1 MALRSHSR
9 YILQFIRRTFSMAL
23 ALLLLLSGASVWPN
37 DGAQAASDGM
47 IRVKLSRLGSPSSVT
62 FKTSG
67 AYTVNG
73 ERLSDGASATVS
85 LSAGVLT
92 LTSGGRTLASG
103 TSLSVNRTSGGTSCG
118 VRFTSP
124 SLGNLFCGD
133 LSFTASGGSIQTVLR
148 IYIETYLYGVVPYEM
163 SNSYPVEALK
173 AQAVSARTYAMRAK
187 RSGGSYDVTDNT
199 TSQVF
204 RGYTSSYAN
213 AIRAVDETKGVCLM
227 SGGSYAQCYYT
238 ASNGGQTES
247 AKNIWGGGAS
257 YLTVRDDP
265 YDLENPSSI
274 VRSGSVPKEGTAISA
289 ALAEKILRAAGL
301 SDARIVSVNAAEL
314 HTPRYA
320 APSRT
325 YTKLRLNVT
334 FSANGETRVKDV
346 NLDTYGD
353 LETFFGLSINSGSN
367 EIIGLTEKDDAF
379 ALSFRRFGHGV
390 GMSQRGAQW
399 MALSYGKK
407 YSEILDF
414 YYPGTSRQRL
424 SLSESL
430 RTGGSVEPTITPVPV
445 ESADG
450 YTTLQEGDSGEAVK
464 ALQTKLKELG
474 FFTGTPLG
482 NYKSLTVAAV
492 RAYQAKNGLTVDGV
506 ASPALQK
513 RIFEETLPGVT
524 PAPTAE
530 PSGETLRYGSTGEA
544 VKAIQRKLKELGC
557 FDGSIGGNYL
567 AKTEAAVKAFQSA
580 NGLTADGIAT
590 PELQQMILNAG
601 AQMPTATPAPT
612 NAPAQNN
619 TAIVRLGNPSSRLNV
634 RRGPGTNT
642 AVVGTLGH
650 GQRVT
655 VSGASGR
662 WSQISTGAL
671 SGYVMTSYL
680 QITKPDSP
688 ETTTTPAPTSGAAS
702 VPDGETL
709 KYGSTGESVKALQR
723 ALRKLGYFTGSIG
736 GNYLTQT
743 EEAVRAYQLG
753 SGLTA
758 DGVATPEIQRMILKA
773 ASDVTETPTNA
784 PAATPAPE
792 TSGTAA
798 TVRLGNPSSRLNV
811 RASASTSSSIVGAL
825 SHGQSVVITGA
836 SGAWSRITAG
846 KISGYVMTKY
856 LRTDSAPAAEP
867 TARPTTQPTDVP
879 EADGETLRYGSTG
892 EAVKAIQRKL
902 KELGYF
908 DGSIGGNYLTK
919 TEAAVKAFQSANGMK
934 ADGVATKEVQRRIL
948 GASSGNDGHNATVS
962 VGGSYL
968 NMRASADASSKR
980 LDKLY
985 DGTRITVLGEESGW
999 YKIEHNGQTGY
1010 VIKSAVE
1017 KD

>member
-1 MALRSHSR
+1 MVLRSHTG
-9 YILQFIRRTFSMAL
+9 YKFIKRTFSLML
-23 ALLLLLSGASVWPN
+23 ALLLLLNVVSLWRS

-62 FKTSG
+62 FRTSG

-73 ERLSDGASATVS
+73 SRLSDGASATVS
-85 LSAGVLT
+85 ASSGVLT
-92 LTSGGRTLASG
+92 LTSGGKTLATG
-103 TSLSVNRTSGGTSCG
+103 TTISVNRTSGGTSCG

-133 LSFTASGGSIQTVLR
+133 VIFTASGGAVQTVLR

-163 SNSYPVEALK
+163 SNSFPIEALK

-187 RSGGSYDVTDNT
+187 RSGGSYDVTDST

-257 YLTVRDDP
+257 YLTVKDDP

-274 VRSGSVPKEGTAISA
+274 VKSASIAKDGAAISS
-289 ALAEKILRAAGL
+289 ALEAKILQAAGL
-301 SDARIVSVNAAEL
+301 NDARIVSVNAAEL

-325 YTKLRLNVT
+325 YTRLRLNVT
-334 FSANGETRVKDV
+334 FSVNGETRVRDV
-346 NLDTYGD
+346 NLGTYGD
-353 LETFFGLSINSGSN
+353 LETHFGLSINSGSN
-367 EIIGLTEKDDAF
+367 EIVSLSEKDDAF
-379 ALSFRRFGHGV
+379 VLSFRRFGHGV
-390 GMSQRGAQW
+390 GLSQRGAQW
-399 MALSYGKK
+399 MALNYGKN
-407 YSEILDF
+407 YSEILEF
-414 YYPGTSRQRL
+414 YYPGTSQQRL

-430 RTGGSVEPTITPVPV
+430 NAGGSVAPTNTPVPI
-445 ESADG
+445 ESEDG

-513 RIFEETLPGVT
+513 RIFEETVPGVT
-524 PAPTAE
+524 STPTIE
-530 PSGETLRYGSTGEA
+530 PSGETLKYGSTGES
-544 VKAIQRKLKELGC
+544 VKALQRKLKELGY
-557 FDGSIGGNYL
+557 FSGSIGGNYL
-567 AKTEAAVKAFQSA
+567 AQTEAAVKAFQSA
-580 NGLTADGIAT
+580 HGLTADGVAT
-590 PELQQMILNAG
+590 PELQRMILSTNAT
-601 AQMPTATPAPT
+601 QTPTATPAPET
-612 NAPAQNN
+612 SG
-619 TAIVRLGNPSSRLNV
+619 TAATVRLGNASSRLNV
-634 RRGPGTNT
+634 RASASTSSAIR
-642 AVVGTLGH
+642 GTLKN
-650 GQRVT
+650 GQSVT
-655 VSGASGR
+655 VTGTSGA
-662 WSQISTGAL
+662 WSQITAGTI

-680 QITKPDSP
+680 QGAKADSP
-688 ETTTTPAPTSGAAS
+688 ETTPAPTTEPTAA
-702 VPDGETL
+702 PDGETL

-723 ALRKLGYFTGSIG
+723 ALQKLGYFTGSIG
-736 GNYLTQT
+736 GNYLNQT

-753 SGLTA
+753 NGLTA
-758 DGVATPEIQRMILKA
+758 DGVATPEIQRMILKDASAA
-773 ASDVTETPTNA
+773 ASDSTSAPT
-784 PAATPAPE
+784 ATPAPE

-798 TVRLGNPSSRLNV
+798 TVKLGNASSRLNV
-811 RASASTSSSIVGAL
+811 RASASTSSSIVGTL

-846 KISGYVMTKY
+846 KISGYVMTQY
-856 LRTDSAPAAEP
+856 LRTGSTPAAEP
-867 TARPTTQPTDVP
+867 TVQPTAAP
-879 EADGETLRYGSTG
+879 ETDDETLQYGSTG

-919 TEAAVKAFQSANGMK
+919 TEAAVRAFQAANGLT
-934 ADGVATKEVQRRIL
+934 ADGVATKDVQRRIL
-948 GASSGNDGHNATVS
+948 SAASGGDGCNATVS

-985 DGTRITVLGEESGW
+985 DGTRVTVLGEESGW
-999 YKIEHNGQTGY
+999 YKIEYNGQTGY
-1010 VIKSAVE
+1010 VIKSAVV

>member
-1 MALRSHSR
+1 MVLRSHTG
-9 YILQFIRRTFSMAL
+9 YKFIKRTFSLML
-23 ALLLLLSGASVWPN
+23 ALLLLLNVVSLWRS

-62 FKTSG
+62 FRTSG

-73 ERLSDGASATVS
+73 SRLSDGASATVS
-85 LSAGVLT
+85 ASSGVLT
-92 LTSGGRTLASG
+92 LTSGGKTLATG
-103 TSLSVNRTSGGTSCG
+103 TTISVNRTSGGTSCG

-133 LSFTASGGSIQTVLR
+133 VIFTASGGAVQTVLR

-163 SNSYPVEALK
+163 SNSFPIEALK

-187 RSGGSYDVTDNT
+187 RSGGSYDVTDST

-257 YLTVRDDP
+257 YLTVKDDP

-274 VRSGSVPKEGTAISA
+274 VKSASIAKDGAAISS
-289 ALAEKILRAAGL
+289 ALEAKILQAAGL
-301 SDARIVSVNAAEL
+301 NDARIVSVNAAEL

-325 YTKLRLNVT
+325 YTRLRLNVT
-334 FSANGETRVKDV
+334 FSVNGETRVRDV
-346 NLDTYGD
+346 NLGTYGD
-353 LETFFGLSINSGSN
+353 LETHFGLSINSGSN
-367 EIIGLTEKDDAF
+367 EIVSLSEKDGAF
-379 ALSFRRFGHGV
+379 VLSFRRFGHGV
-390 GMSQRGAQW
+390 GLSQRGAQW
-399 MALSYGKK
+399 MALNYGKN
-407 YSEILDF
+407 YSEILEF
-414 YYPGTSRQRL
+414 YYPGTSQQRL

-430 RTGGSVEPTITPVPV
+430 NAGGSVAPTNTPVPI
-445 ESADG
+445 ESEDG

-513 RIFEETLPGVT
+513 RIFEETVPGVT
-524 PAPTAE
+524 STPTIE
-530 PSGETLRYGSTGEA
+530 PS
-544 VKAIQRKLKELGC
+544 
-557 FDGSIGGNYL
+557 
-567 AKTEAAVKAFQSA
+567 
-580 NGLTADGIAT
+580 
-590 PELQQMILNAG
+590 
-601 AQMPTATPAPT
+601 
-612 NAPAQNN
+612 
-619 TAIVRLGNPSSRLNV
+619 
-634 RRGPGTNT
+634 
-642 AVVGTLGH
+642 
-650 GQRVT
+650 
-655 VSGASGR
+655 
-662 WSQISTGAL
+662 
-671 SGYVMTSYL
+671 
-680 QITKPDSP
+680 
-688 ETTTTPAPTSGAAS
+688 
-702 VPDGETL
+702 GETL

-723 ALRKLGYFTGSIG
+723 ALQKLGYFTGSIG
-736 GNYLTQT
+736 GNYLNQT

-753 SGLTA
+753 NGLTA
-758 DGVATPEIQRMILKA
+758 DGVATPEIQRMILKDASAA
-773 ASDVTETPTNA
+773 ASDSTSAPT
-784 PAATPAPE
+784 ATPAPE

-798 TVRLGNPSSRLNV
+798 TVKLGNASSRLNV
-811 RASASTSSSIVGAL
+811 RASASTSSSIVGTL

-846 KISGYVMTKY
+846 KISGYVMTQY
-856 LRTDSAPAAEP
+856 LRTGSTPAVEP
-867 TARPTTQPTDVP
+867 TVQPTAAP
-879 EADGETLRYGSTG
+879 ETDDETLQYGSTG

-919 TEAAVKAFQSANGMK
+919 TEAAVRAFQAANGLT
-934 ADGVATKEVQRRIL
+934 ADGVATKDVQRRIL
-948 GASSGNDGHNATVS
+948 SAASGGDGCNATVS

-968 NMRASADASSKR
+968 NMRVSADASSKR

-999 YKIEHNGQTGY
+999 YKIEYGGQTGY
-1010 VIKSAVE
+1010 VIKSAVV

>member
-1 MALRSHSR
+1 MVLRSHTG
-9 YILQFIRRTFSMAL
+9 YKFIKRTFSLML
-23 ALLLLLSGASVWPN
+23 ALLLLLNVVSLWRS

-62 FKTSG
+62 FRTSG

-73 ERLSDGASATVS
+73 SRLSDGASATVS
-85 LSAGVLT
+85 ASSGVLT
-92 LTSGGRTLASG
+92 LTSGGKTLATG
-103 TSLSVNRTSGGTSCG
+103 TTISVNRTSGGTSCG

-133 LSFTASGGSIQTVLR
+133 VIFTASGGAVQTVLR

-163 SNSYPVEALK
+163 SNSFPIEALK

-187 RSGGSYDVTDNT
+187 RSGGSYDVTDST

-257 YLTVRDDP
+257 YLTVKDDP

-274 VRSGSVPKEGTAISA
+274 VKSASIAKDGAAISS
-289 ALAEKILRAAGL
+289 ALEAKILQAAGL
-301 SDARIVSVNAAEL
+301 NDARIVSVNAAEL

-325 YTKLRLNVT
+325 YTRLRLNVT
-334 FSANGETRVKDV
+334 FSVNGEMRVRDV
-346 NLDTYGD
+346 NLGTYGD
-353 LETFFGLSINSGSN
+353 LETHFGLSINSGSN
-367 EIIGLTEKDDAF
+367 EIVSLSEKDDAF
-379 ALSFRRFGHGV
+379 VLSFRRFGHGV
-390 GMSQRGAQW
+390 GLSQRGAQW
-399 MALSYGKK
+399 MALNYGKN
-407 YSEILDF
+407 YSEILEF
-414 YYPGTSRQRL
+414 YYPGTSQQRL

-430 RTGGSVEPTITPVPV
+430 NAGGSVAPTNTPVPI
-445 ESADG
+445 ESEDG

-513 RIFEETLPGVT
+513 RIFEETVPGVT
-524 PAPTAE
+524 STPTIE
-530 PSGETLRYGSTGEA
+530 PSGETLKYGSTGES
-544 VKAIQRKLKELGC
+544 VKALQRKLKELGY
-557 FDGSIGGNYL
+557 FSGSIGGNYL
-567 AKTEAAVKAFQSA
+567 AQTEAAVKAFQSA
-580 NGLTADGIAT
+580 HGLTADGVAT
-590 PELQQMILNAG
+590 PELQRMILSTNAT
-601 AQMPTATPAPT
+601 QTPTATPAPET
-612 NAPAQNN
+612 SG
-619 TAIVRLGNPSSRLNV
+619 TAATVRLGNASSRLNV
-634 RRGPGTNT
+634 RASASTSSAIR
-642 AVVGTLGH
+642 GTLKN
-650 GQRVT
+650 GQSVT
-655 VSGASGR
+655 VTGTSGA
-662 WSQISTGAL
+662 WSQITAGTI

-680 QITKPDSP
+680 QGAKADSP
-688 ETTTTPAPTSGAAS
+688 ETTPAPTTEPTAA
-702 VPDGETL
+702 PDGETL

-723 ALRKLGYFTGSIG
+723 ALQKLGYFTGSIG
-736 GNYLTQT
+736 GNYLNQT

-753 SGLTA
+753 NGLTA
-758 DGVATPEIQRMILKA
+758 DGVATPEIQRMILKDASAA
-773 ASDVTETPTNA
+773 ASDSTSAPT
-784 PAATPAPE
+784 ATPAPE

-798 TVRLGNPSSRLNV
+798 TVKLGNASSRLNV
-811 RASASTSSSIVGAL
+811 RASASTSSSIVGTL

-846 KISGYVMTKY
+846 KISGYVMTQY
-856 LRTDSAPAAEP
+856 LRTGSTPAAEP
-867 TARPTTQPTDVP
+867 TVQPTAAP
-879 EADGETLRYGSTG
+879 ETDDETLQYGSTG

-919 TEAAVKAFQSANGMK
+919 TEAAVRAFQAANGLT
-934 ADGVATKEVQRRIL
+934 ADGVATKDVQRRIL
-948 GASSGNDGHNATVS
+948 SAASGGDGCNATVS

-968 NMRASADASSKR
+968 NMRVSADASSKR

-999 YKIEHNGQTGY
+999 YKIEYGGQTGY
-1010 VIKSAVE
+1010 VIKSAVV

>member
-1 MALRSHSR
+1 MVLRSHTG
-9 YILQFIRRTFSMAL
+9 YKFIKRTFSLML
-23 ALLLLLSGASVWPN
+23 ALLLLLNVVSLWRS

-62 FKTSG
+62 FRTSG

-73 ERLSDGASATVS
+73 SRLSDGASATVS
-85 LSAGVLT
+85 ASSGVLT
-92 LTSGGRTLASG
+92 LTSGGKTLATG
-103 TSLSVNRTSGGTSCG
+103 TTISVNRMSGGTSCG

-133 LSFTASGGSIQTVLR
+133 VIFTASGGAVQTVLR

-163 SNSYPVEALK
+163 SNSFPIEALK

-187 RSGGSYDVTDNT
+187 RSGGSYDVTDST

-257 YLTVRDDP
+257 YLTVKDDP

-274 VRSGSVPKEGTAISA
+274 VKSASIAKDGAAISS
-289 ALAEKILRAAGL
+289 ALEAKILQAAGL
-301 SDARIVSVNAAEL
+301 NDARIVSVNAAEL

-325 YTKLRLNVT
+325 YTRLRLNVT
-334 FSANGETRVKDV
+334 FSVNGETRVRDV
-346 NLDTYGD
+346 NLGTYGD
-353 LETFFGLSINSGSN
+353 LETHFGLSINSGSN
-367 EIIGLTEKDDAF
+367 EIVSLSEKDGAF
-379 ALSFRRFGHGV
+379 VLSFRRFGHGV
-390 GMSQRGAQW
+390 GLSQRGAQW
-399 MALSYGKK
+399 MALNYGKN
-407 YSEILDF
+407 YSEILEF
-414 YYPGTSRQRL
+414 YYPGTSQQRL

-430 RTGGSVEPTITPVPV
+430 NAGGSVAPTNTPVPI
-445 ESADG
+445 ESEDG

-513 RIFEETLPGVT
+513 RIFEETVPGVT
-524 PAPTAE
+524 STPTIE
-530 PSGETLRYGSTGEA
+530 PSGETLKYGSTGES
-544 VKAIQRKLKELGC
+544 VKALQRKLKELGY
-557 FDGSIGGNYL
+557 FSGSIGGNYL
-567 AKTEAAVKAFQSA
+567 AQTEAAVKAFQSA
-580 NGLTADGIAT
+580 HGLTADGVAT
-590 PELQQMILNAG
+590 PELQRMILSTNAT
-601 AQMPTATPAPT
+601 QTPTATPAPET
-612 NAPAQNN
+612 SG
-619 TAIVRLGNPSSRLNV
+619 TAATVRLGNASSRLNV
-634 RRGPGTNT
+634 RASASTSSAIR
-642 AVVGTLGH
+642 GTLKN
-650 GQRVT
+650 GQSVT
-655 VSGASGR
+655 VTGTSGA
-662 WSQISTGAL
+662 WSQITAGTI

-680 QITKPDSP
+680 QGAKADSP
-688 ETTTTPAPTSGAAS
+688 ETTPAPTTEPTAA
-702 VPDGETL
+702 PDGETL

-723 ALRKLGYFTGSIG
+723 ALQKLGYFTGSIG
-736 GNYLTQT
+736 GNYLNQT

-753 SGLTA
+753 NGLTA
-758 DGVATPEIQRMILKA
+758 DGVATPEIQRMILKDASAA
-773 ASDVTETPTNA
+773 ASDSTSAPT
-784 PAATPAPE
+784 ATPAPE

-798 TVRLGNPSSRLNV
+798 TVKLGNASSRLNV
-811 RASASTSSSIVGAL
+811 RASASTSSSIVGTL

-846 KISGYVMTKY
+846 KISGYVMTQY
-856 LRTDSAPAAEP
+856 LRTGSTPAAEP
-867 TARPTTQPTDVP
+867 TVQPTAAP
-879 EADGETLRYGSTG
+879 ETDDETLQYGSTG

-919 TEAAVKAFQSANGMK
+919 TEAAVRAFQAANGLT
-934 ADGVATKEVQRRIL
+934 ADGVATKDVQRRIL
-948 GASSGNDGHNATVS
+948 SAASGGDGCNATVS

-985 DGTRITVLGEESGW
+985 DGTRVTVLGEESGW
-999 YKIEHNGQTGY
+999 YKIEYNGQTGY
-1010 VIKSAVE
+1010 VIKSAVV

>member
-1 MALRSHSR
+1 M
-9 YILQFIRRTFSMAL
+9 L
-23 ALLLLLSGASVWPN
+23 ALLLLLNVVTLWRS

-62 FKTSG
+62 FRTSG

-73 ERLSDGASATVS
+73 SRLSDGASATVS
-85 LSAGVLT
+85 ASSGVLT
-92 LTSGGRTLASG
+92 LTSGGKTLATG
-103 TSLSVNRTSGGTSCG
+103 TTISVNRTSGGTSCG

-133 LSFTASGGSIQTVLR
+133 VIFTASGGAVQTVLR

-163 SNSYPVEALK
+163 SNSFPIEALK

-187 RSGGSYDVTDNT
+187 RSGGSYDVTDST

-257 YLTVRDDP
+257 YLTVKDDP

-274 VRSGSVPKEGTAISA
+274 VKSASIAKDGAAISS
-289 ALAEKILRAAGL
+289 ALEAKILQAAGL
-301 SDARIVSVNAAEL
+301 NDARIVSVNAAEL

-325 YTKLRLNVT
+325 YTRLRLNVT
-334 FSANGETRVKDV
+334 FSVNGETRVRDV
-346 NLDTYGD
+346 NLGTYGD
-353 LETFFGLSINSGSN
+353 LETHFGLSINSGSN
-367 EIIGLTEKDDAF
+367 EIVSLSEKDDAF
-379 ALSFRRFGHGV
+379 VLSFRRFGHGV
-390 GMSQRGAQW
+390 GLSQRGAQW
-399 MALSYGKK
+399 MALNYGKN
-407 YSEILDF
+407 YSEILEF
-414 YYPGTSRQRL
+414 YYPGTSQQRL

-430 RTGGSVEPTITPVPV
+430 NAGGSVAPTNTPVPI
-445 ESADG
+445 ESEDG

-513 RIFEETLPGVT
+513 RIFEETVPGVT
-524 PAPTAE
+524 STPTIE
-530 PSGETLRYGSTGEA
+530 PSGETLKYGSTGES
-544 VKAIQRKLKELGC
+544 VKALQRKLKELGY
-557 FDGSIGGNYL
+557 FSGSIGGNYL
-567 AKTEAAVKAFQSA
+567 AQTEAAVKAFQSA
-580 NGLTADGIAT
+580 HGLTADGVAT
-590 PELQQMILNAG
+590 PELQRMILSTNAT
-601 AQMPTATPAPT
+601 QTPTATPAPET
-612 NAPAQNN
+612 SG
-619 TAIVRLGNPSSRLNV
+619 TAATVRLGNASSRLNV
-634 RRGPGTNT
+634 RASASTSSAIR
-642 AVVGTLGH
+642 GTLKN
-650 GQRVT
+650 GQSVT
-655 VSGASGR
+655 VTGTSGA
-662 WSQISTGAL
+662 WSQITAGTI

-680 QITKPDSP
+680 QGAKAESP
-688 ETTTTPAPTSGAAS
+688 ETTPAPTTKPTAA
-702 VPDGETL
+702 PDGETL

-723 ALRKLGYFTGSIG
+723 ALQKLGYFTGSIG
-736 GNYLTQT
+736 GNYLNQT

-753 SGLTA
+753 NGLTA
-758 DGVATPEIQRMILKA
+758 DGVATPEIQRMILKDASAA
-773 ASDVTETPTNA
+773 ASDSTSAPT
-784 PAATPAPE
+784 ATPAPE

-798 TVRLGNPSSRLNV
+798 TVKLGNASSRLNV
-811 RASASTSSSIVGAL
+811 RASASTSSSIVGTL

-846 KISGYVMTKY
+846 KISGYVMTQY
-856 LRTDSAPAAEP
+856 LRTGSTPAAEP
-867 TARPTTQPTDVP
+867 TVQPTAAP
-879 EADGETLRYGSTG
+879 ETDDETLQYGSTG

-919 TEAAVKAFQSANGMK
+919 TEAAVRAFQAANGLT
-934 ADGVATKEVQRRIL
+934 ADGVATKDVQRRIL
-948 GASSGNDGHNATVS
+948 SAASGGDGCNATVS

-968 NMRASADASSKR
+968 NMRVSADASSKR

-999 YKIEHNGQTGY
+999 YKIEYGGQTGY
-1010 VIKSAVE
+1010 VIKSAVV

>member
-1 MALRSHSR
+1 MVLRSHTG
-9 YILQFIRRTFSMAL
+9 YKFIKRTFSLML
-23 ALLLLLSGASVWPN
+23 ALLLLLNVVTLWRS

-62 FKTSG
+62 FRTSG

-73 ERLSDGASATVS
+73 SRLSDGASATVS
-85 LSAGVLT
+85 ASSGVLT
-92 LTSGGRTLASG
+92 LTSGGKTLATG
-103 TSLSVNRTSGGTSCG
+103 TTISVNRTSGGTSCG

-133 LSFTASGGSIQTVLR
+133 VIFTASGGAVQTVLR

-163 SNSYPVEALK
+163 SNSFPIEALK

-187 RSGGSYDVTDNT
+187 RSGGSYDVTDST

-257 YLTVRDDP
+257 YLTVKDDP

-274 VRSGSVPKEGTAISA
+274 VKSASIAKDGAAISS
-289 ALAEKILRAAGL
+289 ALEAKILQAAGL
-301 SDARIVSVNAAEL
+301 NDARIVSVNAAEL

-325 YTKLRLNVT
+325 YTRLRLNVT
-334 FSANGETRVKDV
+334 FSVNGETRVRDV
-346 NLDTYGD
+346 NLGTYGD
-353 LETFFGLSINSGSN
+353 LETHFGLSINSGSN
-367 EIIGLTEKDDAF
+367 EIVSLSEKDDAF
-379 ALSFRRFGHGV
+379 VLSFRRFGHGV
-390 GMSQRGAQW
+390 GLSQRGAQW
-399 MALSYGKK
+399 MALNYGKN
-407 YSEILDF
+407 YSEILEF
-414 YYPGTSRQRL
+414 YYPGTSQQRL

-430 RTGGSVEPTITPVPV
+430 NAGGSVAPTNTPVPI
-445 ESADG
+445 ESEDG

-513 RIFEETLPGVT
+513 RIFEETVPGVT
-524 PAPTAE
+524 STPTIE
-530 PSGETLRYGSTGEA
+530 PSGETLKYGSTGES
-544 VKAIQRKLKELGC
+544 VKALQRKLKELGY
-557 FDGSIGGNYL
+557 FSGSIGGNYL
-567 AKTEAAVKAFQSA
+567 AQTEAAVKAFQSA
-580 NGLTADGIAT
+580 HGLTADGVAT
-590 PELQQMILNAG
+590 PELQRMILSTNAT
-601 AQMPTATPAPT
+601 QTPTATPAPET
-612 NAPAQNN
+612 SG
-619 TAIVRLGNPSSRLNV
+619 TAATVRLGNASSRLNV
-634 RRGPGTNT
+634 RASASMSSAIR
-642 AVVGTLGH
+642 GTLKN
-650 GQRVT
+650 GQSVT
-655 VSGASGR
+655 VTGTSGA
-662 WSQISTGAL
+662 WSQITAGTI

-680 QITKPDSP
+680 QGAKAESP
-688 ETTTTPAPTSGAAS
+688 ETTPAPTTKPTAA
-702 VPDGETL
+702 PDGETL

-723 ALRKLGYFTGSIG
+723 ALQKLGYFTGSIG
-736 GNYLTQT
+736 GNYLNQT

-753 SGLTA
+753 NGLTA
-758 DGVATPEIQRMILKA
+758 DGVATPEIQRMILKDASAA
-773 ASDVTETPTNA
+773 ASDSTSAPT
-784 PAATPAPE
+784 ATPAPE

-798 TVRLGNPSSRLNV
+798 TVKLGNASSRLNV
-811 RASASTSSSIVGAL
+811 RASASTSSSIVGTL

-846 KISGYVMTKY
+846 KISGYVMTQY
-856 LRTDSAPAAEP
+856 LRTGSTPAAEP
-867 TARPTTQPTDVP
+867 TVQPTAAP
-879 EADGETLRYGSTG
+879 ETDDETLQYGSTG

-919 TEAAVKAFQSANGMK
+919 TEAAVRAFQAANGLT
-934 ADGVATKEVQRRIL
+934 ADGVATKDVQRRIL
-948 GASSGNDGHNATVS
+948 SAASGGDGCNATVS

-968 NMRASADASSKR
+968 NMRVSADASSKR

-999 YKIEHNGQTGY
+999 YKIEYGGQTGY
-1010 VIKSAVE
+1010 VIKSAVV

>member
-1 MALRSHSR
+1 
-9 YILQFIRRTFSMAL
+9 MAL

>member
-1 MALRSHSR
+1 MVLRSHTG
-9 YILQFIRRTFSMAL
+9 YKFIKRTFSLML
-23 ALLLLLSGASVWPN
+23 ALLLLLNVVSLWRS

-62 FKTSG
+62 FRTSG

-73 ERLSDGASATVS
+73 SRLSDGASATVS
-85 LSAGVLT
+85 ASSGVLT
-92 LTSGGRTLASG
+92 LTSGGKTLATG
-103 TSLSVNRTSGGTSCG
+103 TTISVNRTSGGTSCG

-133 LSFTASGGSIQTVLR
+133 VIFTASGGAVQTVLR

-163 SNSYPVEALK
+163 SNSFPIEALK

-187 RSGGSYDVTDNT
+187 RSGGSYDVTDST

-257 YLTVRDDP
+257 YLTVKDDP

-274 VRSGSVPKEGTAISA
+274 VKSASIAKDGAAISS
-289 ALAEKILRAAGL
+289 ALEAKILQAAGL
-301 SDARIVSVNAAEL
+301 NDARIVSVNAAEL

-325 YTKLRLNVT
+325 YTRLRLNVT
-334 FSANGETRVKDV
+334 FSVNGETRVRDV
-346 NLDTYGD
+346 NLGTYGD
-353 LETFFGLSINSGSN
+353 LETHFGLSINSGSN
-367 EIIGLTEKDDAF
+367 EIVSLSEKDDAF
-379 ALSFRRFGHGV
+379 VLSFRRFGHGV
-390 GMSQRGAQW
+390 GLSQRGAQW
-399 MALSYGKK
+399 MALNYGKN
-407 YSEILDF
+407 YSEILEF
-414 YYPGTSRQRL
+414 YYPGTSQQRL

-430 RTGGSVEPTITPVPV
+430 NAGGSVAPTNTPVPI
-445 ESADG
+445 ESEDG

-513 RIFEETLPGVT
+513 RIFEETVPGVT
-524 PAPTAE
+524 STPTIE
-530 PSGETLRYGSTGEA
+530 PSGETLKYGSTGES
-544 VKAIQRKLKELGC
+544 VKALQRKLKELGY
-557 FDGSIGGNYL
+557 FSGSIGGNYL
-567 AKTEAAVKAFQSA
+567 AQTEAAVKAFQSA
-580 NGLTADGIAT
+580 HGLTADGVAT
-590 PELQQMILNAG
+590 PELQRMILSTNAT
-601 AQMPTATPAPT
+601 QTPTATPAPET
-612 NAPAQNN
+612 SG
-619 TAIVRLGNPSSRLNV
+619 TAATVRLGNASSRLNV
-634 RRGPGTNT
+634 RASASMSSAIR
-642 AVVGTLGH
+642 GTLKN
-650 GQRVT
+650 GQSVT
-655 VSGASGR
+655 VTGTSGA
-662 WSQISTGAL
+662 WSQITAGTI

-680 QITKPDSP
+680 QGAKADSP
-688 ETTTTPAPTSGAAS
+688 ETTPAPTTEPTAA
-702 VPDGETL
+702 PDGETL

-723 ALRKLGYFTGSIG
+723 ALQKLGYFTGSIG
-736 GNYLTQT
+736 GNYLNQT

-753 SGLTA
+753 NGLTA
-758 DGVATPEIQRMILKA
+758 DGVATPEIQRMILKDASAA
-773 ASDVTETPTNA
+773 ASDSTSAPT
-784 PAATPAPE
+784 ATPAPE

-798 TVRLGNPSSRLNV
+798 TVKLGNASSRLNV
-811 RASASTSSSIVGAL
+811 RASASTSSSIVGTL

-846 KISGYVMTKY
+846 KISGYVMTQY
-856 LRTDSAPAAEP
+856 LRTGSTPAAEP
-867 TARPTTQPTDVP
+867 TVQPTAAP
-879 EADGETLRYGSTG
+879 ETDDETLQYGSTG

-919 TEAAVKAFQSANGMK
+919 TEAAVRAFQAANGLT
-934 ADGVATKEVQRRIL
+934 ADGVATKDVQRRIL
-948 GASSGNDGHNATVS
+948 SAASGGDGCNATVS

-985 DGTRITVLGEESGW
+985 DGTRVTVLGEESGW
-999 YKIEHNGQTGY
+999 YKIEYNGQTGY
-1010 VIKSAVE
+1010 VIKSAVV

>member
-1 MALRSHSR
+1 MVLRSHTG
-9 YILQFIRRTFSMAL
+9 YKFIKRTFSLML
-23 ALLLLLSGASVWPN
+23 ALLLLLNVVTLWRS

-73 ERLSDGASATVS
+73 SRLSDGASATVS
-85 LSAGVLT
+85 ASSGVLT
-92 LTSGGRTLASG
+92 LTSGGKTLATG
-103 TSLSVNRTSGGTSCG
+103 TTISVNRTSGGTSCG

-133 LSFTASGGSIQTVLR
+133 VIFTASGGAVQTVLR

-163 SNSYPVEALK
+163 SNSFPIEALK

-187 RSGGSYDVTDNT
+187 RSGGSYDVTDST

-257 YLTVRDDP
+257 YLTVKDDP

-274 VRSGSVPKEGTAISA
+274 VKSASIAKDGAAISS
-289 ALAEKILRAAGL
+289 ALEAKILQAAGL
-301 SDARIVSVNAAEL
+301 NDARIVSVNAAEL

-325 YTKLRLNVT
+325 YTRLRLNVT
-334 FSANGETRVKDV
+334 FSVNGETRVRDV
-346 NLDTYGD
+346 NLGTYGD
-353 LETFFGLSINSGSN
+353 LETHFGLSINSGSN
-367 EIIGLTEKDDAF
+367 EIVSLSEKDDAF
-379 ALSFRRFGHGV
+379 VLSFRRFGHGV
-390 GMSQRGAQW
+390 GLSQRGAQW
-399 MALSYGKK
+399 MALNYGKN
-407 YSEILDF
+407 YSEILEF
-414 YYPGTSRQRL
+414 YYPGTSQQRL

-430 RTGGSVEPTITPVPV
+430 NAGGSVAPTNTPVPI
-445 ESADG
+445 ESEDG

-513 RIFEETLPGVT
+513 RIFEETVPGVT
-524 PAPTAE
+524 STPTIE
-530 PSGETLRYGSTGEA
+530 PS
-544 VKAIQRKLKELGC
+544 
-557 FDGSIGGNYL
+557 
-567 AKTEAAVKAFQSA
+567 
-580 NGLTADGIAT
+580 
-590 PELQQMILNAG
+590 
-601 AQMPTATPAPT
+601 
-612 NAPAQNN
+612 
-619 TAIVRLGNPSSRLNV
+619 
-634 RRGPGTNT
+634 
-642 AVVGTLGH
+642 
-650 GQRVT
+650 
-655 VSGASGR
+655 
-662 WSQISTGAL
+662 
-671 SGYVMTSYL
+671 
-680 QITKPDSP
+680 
-688 ETTTTPAPTSGAAS
+688 
-702 VPDGETL
+702 GETL

-723 ALRKLGYFTGSIG
+723 ALQKLGYFTGSIG
-736 GNYLTQT
+736 GNYLNQT

-753 SGLTA
+753 NGLTA
-758 DGVATPEIQRMILKA
+758 DGVATPEIQRMILKDASAA
-773 ASDVTETPTNA
+773 ASDSTSAPT
-784 PAATPAPE
+784 ATPAPE

-798 TVRLGNPSSRLNV
+798 TVKLGNASSRLNV
-811 RASASTSSSIVGAL
+811 RASASTSSSIVGTL

-846 KISGYVMTKY
+846 KISGYVMTQY
-856 LRTDSAPAAEP
+856 LRTGSTPAAEP
-867 TARPTTQPTDVP
+867 TVQPTAAP
-879 EADGETLRYGSTG
+879 ETDDETLQYGSTG

-919 TEAAVKAFQSANGMK
+919 TEAAVRAFQATNGLT
-934 ADGVATKEVQRRIL
+934 ADGVATKDVQRRIL
-948 GASSGNDGHNATVS
+948 SAASGGDGCNATVS

-968 NMRASADASSKR
+968 NMRVSADASSKR

-999 YKIEHNGQTGY
+999 YKIEYGGQTGY
-1010 VIKSAVE
+1010 VIKSAVV

>member
-1 MALRSHSR
+1 MVLRSHTG
-9 YILQFIRRTFSMAL
+9 YKFIKRTFSLML
-23 ALLLLLSGASVWPN
+23 ALLLLLNVVSLWRS

-62 FKTSG
+62 FRTSG

-73 ERLSDGASATVS
+73 SRLSDGASATVS
-85 LSAGVLT
+85 ASSGVLT
-92 LTSGGRTLASG
+92 LTSGGKTLATG
-103 TSLSVNRTSGGTSCG
+103 TTISVNRTSGGTSCG

-133 LSFTASGGSIQTVLR
+133 VIFTASGGAVQTVLR

-163 SNSYPVEALK
+163 SNSFPIEALK

-187 RSGGSYDVTDNT
+187 RSGGSYDVTDST

-257 YLTVRDDP
+257 YLTVKDDP

-274 VRSGSVPKEGTAISA
+274 VKSASIAKDGAAISS
-289 ALAEKILRAAGL
+289 ALEAKILQAAGL
-301 SDARIVSVNAAEL
+301 NDARIVSVNAAEL

-325 YTKLRLNVT
+325 YTRLRLNVT
-334 FSANGETRVKDV
+334 FSVNGETRVRDV
-346 NLDTYGD
+346 NLGTYGD
-353 LETFFGLSINSGSN
+353 LETHFGLSINSGSN
-367 EIIGLTEKDDAF
+367 EIVSLSEKDGAF
-379 ALSFRRFGHGV
+379 VLSFRRFGHGV
-390 GMSQRGAQW
+390 GLSQRGAQW
-399 MALSYGKK
+399 MALNYGKN
-407 YSEILDF
+407 YSEILEF
-414 YYPGTSRQRL
+414 YYPGTSQQRL

-430 RTGGSVEPTITPVPV
+430 NAGGSVAPTNTPVPI
-445 ESADG
+445 ESEDG

-513 RIFEETLPGVT
+513 RIFEETVPGVT
-524 PAPTAE
+524 STPTIE
-530 PSGETLRYGSTGEA
+530 PSGETLKYGSTGES
-544 VKAIQRKLKELGC
+544 VKALQRKLKELDY
-557 FDGSIGGNYL
+557 FSGSIGGNYL
-567 AKTEAAVKAFQSA
+567 AQTEAAVKAFQSA
-580 NGLTADGIAT
+580 HGLTADGVAT
-590 PELQQMILNAG
+590 PELQRMILSTNAT
-601 AQMPTATPAPT
+601 QTPPATPAPE
-612 NAPAQNN
+612 PSG
-619 TAIVRLGNPSSRLNV
+619 TAATVRLGNASSRLNV
-634 RRGPGTNT
+634 RASASTSSAIR
-642 AVVGTLGH
+642 GTLKN
-650 GQRVT
+650 GQSVT
-655 VSGASGR
+655 VTGTSGA
-662 WSQISTGAL
+662 WSQITAGTI

-680 QITKPDSP
+680 QGAKADSP
-688 ETTTTPAPTSGAAS
+688 ETTPAPTPEPTAA
-702 VPDGETL
+702 PDGETL

-723 ALRKLGYFTGSIG
+723 ALQKLGYFTGSIG
-736 GNYLTQT
+736 GNYLNQT

-753 SGLTA
+753 NGLTA
-758 DGVATPEIQRMILKA
+758 DGVATPEIQRMILKDASAA
-773 ASDVTETPTNA
+773 ASDSTSAPT
-784 PAATPAPE
+784 ATPAPE

-798 TVRLGNPSSRLNV
+798 TVKLGNASSRLNV
-811 RASASTSSSIVGAL
+811 RASASTSSSIVGTL

-846 KISGYVMTKY
+846 KISGYVMTQY
-856 LRTDSAPAAEP
+856 LRTGSTPAAEP
-867 TARPTTQPTDVP
+867 TVQPTAAP
-879 EADGETLRYGSTG
+879 ETDDETLQYGSTG

-919 TEAAVKAFQSANGMK
+919 TEAAVRAFQAANGLT
-934 ADGVATKEVQRRIL
+934 AAGVATKDVQRRIL
-948 GASSGNDGHNATVS
+948 SAASGGDGCNATVS

-968 NMRASADASSKR
+968 NMRVSADASSKR

-999 YKIEHNGQTGY
+999 YKIEYGGQTG
-1010 VIKSAVE
+1010 
-1017 KD
+1017 

>member
-9 YILQFIRRTFSMAL
+9 YILQFIRRTFSMTL

-37 DGAQAASDGM
+37 DGAQATSDGM

-612 NAPAQNN
+612 NAPAQSD

-867 TARPTTQPTDVP
+867 TARPTTEPTAVP